1 MRELARAFLLESA
14 NQSNPGIACVAHRLS
29 GTTHWF
35 AGEFV
40 EAREHHL
47 QALAKF
53 DPMQDRDLAVRF
65 NQDIGATVM
74 AHLAFVFWPLGEVDR
89 ARHIF
94 DEMTKRSAQISHV
107 NTVAMEKL
115 YGDIFELTCRN
126 FDRVPPFATAL
137 ARVARDYDI
146 GNWKEHSAFLAGW
159 TEWYAGGGA
168 AGVTKMRR
176 GVLLLA
182 ENGIVMFDGL
192 LKIALAEA
200 EGAEGEI
207 AAALA
212 TVNHALAESRR
223 TGHRCFDAELHR
235 TRGEVLLKQNPADPA
250 PAEATFLAAIAVAQ
264 QQKARSFELRA
275 ALSLAK
281 LYQSTGRPVD
291 AHDVLGPALERF
303 SQTPEFPQIAEA
315 KALFEALAHL

>member
-1 MRELARAFLLESA
+1 M
-14 NQSNPGIACVAHRLS
+14 
-29 GTTHWF
+29 
-35 AGEFV
+35 
-40 EAREHHL
+40 
-47 QALAKF
+47 
-53 DPMQDRDLAVRF
+53 
-65 NQDIGATVM
+65 
-74 AHLAFVFWPLGEVDR
+74 
-89 ARHIF
+89 
-94 DEMTKRSAQISHV
+94 
-107 NTVAMEKL
+107 
-115 YGDIFELTCRN
+115 
-126 FDRVPPFATAL
+126 
-137 ARVARDYDI
+137 ARDYDI

-291 AHDVLGPALERF
+291 AHDVLGLALERF
-303 SQTPEFPQIAEA
+303 SQTPEFPQSGRRRLCSRRSRICEA
-315 KALFEALAHL
+315 GLGSAFQ